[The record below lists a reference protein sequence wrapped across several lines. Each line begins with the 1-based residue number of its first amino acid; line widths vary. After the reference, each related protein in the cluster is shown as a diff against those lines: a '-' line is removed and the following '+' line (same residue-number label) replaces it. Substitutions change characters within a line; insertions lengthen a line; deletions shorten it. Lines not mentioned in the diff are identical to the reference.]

1 MSSVNKKQK
10 AYTVKIAGRRDIL
23 AAKAGEPVERLGV
36 NPPLASLFLGPHAEN
51 AAYWEKAIAT
61 VFQDYVYWRK
71 NYYSKDGNVMSAADY
86 EKGDRFYREFSL
98 SLEAMLNDLKQS
110 FPFHS
115 PRYMGHMLSE
125 QTLPAVMGYFATM
138 LYNPNNVT
146 EEAAPVTVE
155 KELDFGKRVCQML
168 GYSASGWA
176 HLCSGGSAANLEAL
190 WAARQSQ
197 FFPLVLRDVCRKNG
211 WLDFMIKLPNYRL
224 TNTTTALCDCSDRQ
238 LLHLHPSESLFMLK
252 NLSNY
257 LHKKMHMAYKDAKN
271 LIARDAA
278 ASAYNIRTN
287 GYAAVL
293 AKVGLK
299 PVIFVSQSAH
309 YSIKKAANLL
319 GYGEAAIR
327 PIPTTDKF
335 RIDISALKALLDNV
349 AEDEYIAAVIA
360 VFGTTEEGAIDP
372 VHRVKWLRDS
382 LAEEKNRSFWL
393 HVDAAWGGYFAV
405 MKNETPFAPHD
416 QVEMD
421 EKDFFQ
427 RVDQYIARVD
437 VSETYEISFNA
448 DFPNYRENYKK
459 PKKLVS
465 WNDREV
471 FAAMFALSDADS
483 ITVDPHKMGYIPYPA
498 GLIAFKNRR
507 IVYLLKEHASYI
519 GTDSEYFSPEEGGD
533 ADLAFFLK
541 DDAFPIPQIGAYTL
555 EGSRPGAAAMA
566 CWFASEVIPLDIKS
580 HGKIIRTT
588 VLNARRFAQYLQQHS
603 GCTFRYIDEKLQ
615 CESDDLAPCEVP
627 FRIELLY
634 NNIDTNLVCFFV
646 RPCRWVDGNKSNGR
660 RKMVVDTSWSLD
672 EINELNRRIHER
684 LTISPSREAD
694 RRKVSLTQK
703 FYVAGTKLEVNK
715 YSVLSMKQTLDKFGF
730 GLEEYAEHGLYVMRS
745 TIMNPW
751 YYKAS
756 QSDNHLDYFM
766 QFLEELHYAA
776 RKVIDS
782 GVEDHID
789 RLYPQANK
797 RKSK

>member
-293 AKVGLK
+293 AKAGLK

-566 CWFASEVIPLDIKS
+566 CWFASEVIPLDIKN

-615 CESDDLAPCEVP
+615 CESDDLPPCEVP

>member
-1 MSSVNKKQK
+1 M
-10 AYTVKIAGRRDIL
+10 
-23 AAKAGEPVERLGV
+23 
-36 NPPLASLFLGPHAEN
+36 
-51 AAYWEKAIAT
+51 
-61 VFQDYVYWRK
+61 
-71 NYYSKDGNVMSAADY
+71 
-86 EKGDRFYREFSL
+86 
-98 SLEAMLNDLKQS
+98 
-110 FPFHS
+110 
-115 PRYMGHMLSE
+115 
-125 QTLPAVMGYFATM
+125 
-138 LYNPNNVT
+138 
-146 EEAAPVTVE
+146 
-155 KELDFGKRVCQML
+155 
-168 GYSASGWA
+168 
-176 HLCSGGSAANLEAL
+176 
-190 WAARQSQ
+190 
-197 FFPLVLRDVCRKNG
+197 
-211 WLDFMIKLPNYRL
+211 
-224 TNTTTALCDCSDRQ
+224 
-238 LLHLHPSESLFMLK
+238 
-252 NLSNY
+252 
-257 LHKKMHMAYKDAKN
+257 
-271 LIARDAA
+271 
-278 ASAYNIRTN
+278 
-287 GYAAVL
+287 
-293 AKVGLK
+293 
-299 PVIFVSQSAH
+299 IFVSQSAH

-566 CWFASEVIPLDIKS
+566 CWFASEVIPLDIKN

-615 CESDDLAPCEVP
+615 CESDDLPPCEVP